1 MYSLSEQHTMREPP
15 AANIAATV
23 REHDVHLGGLI
34 QVNPL
39 AVIVIDDH
47 DRVQMCNPAFE
58 KMFGYREP
66 DIIGQ
71 PINPLI
77 VPAENQHEAEAL
89 SRLGF
94 AGQTADSITRR
105 RRKDGTIIDV
115 ELTVVP
121 LSRGGTS
128 IGAYGIFRDL
138 TEQKHAERHLRAQY
152 AVVEALAHSA
162 TIEEAAPWVLRAVA
176 EAVNW
181 QAGVMWL
188 VDRTADRLR
197 CLDLWCAPDL
207 SAAQFEQET
216 REGRFARSVGPG
228 RTWETEKPA
237 WIVDVTRETRFS
249 RRDAA
254 AAAGLH
260 AAFSFPMILGG
271 EVLGVVEFLSSAVL
285 EPDDSILRMFA
296 ALGRQLGAFI
306 GRSRAQEQVEG
317 FFTMSQDLLCFA
329 GFDGYFKR
337 VNPSWQRV
345 LGYTPEELLAE
356 PHVNLVHL
364 EDRDATIAQFAALR
378 AGGLMNGFENRYRCT
393 DGSYKWLIWT
403 AIAKPGEEIIYAVAR
418 DNTER
423 KLIEQQTQDTLRMRN
438 DFVSFV
444 THQLRTPLSGI
455 KWMLELA
462 AETGDG
468 DEKNSYVQDAHE
480 SADRLI
486 GLVNDLLDASR
497 LESGKL
503 RVVLEPVNLRSLTEA
518 VLNDVTTL
526 VREKGHTVT
535 VEAAGDLPDVT
546 SDRQLLRQV
555 VMNLLSN
562 AIKYTPTGGRIH
574 VRMDLDGRNLRWAIS
589 DSGIGIPKAAASRLF
604 EKFYRADNVHT
615 VDTEGT
621 GLGLYL
627 VRLIVERFGGTITC
641 ESEEGQGTTFA
652 FTLPRAG
659 VST

>member
-1 MYSLSEQHTMREPP
+1 MREQH
-15 AANIAATV
+15 AADIAASV

-39 AVIVIDDH
+39 AVVVIDAH
-47 DRVQMCNPAFE
+47 DLVQMCNPAFE
-58 KMFGYREP
+58 KMFGYREA

-71 PINPLI
+71 PINTLI
-77 VPAENQHEAEAL
+77 VPAENTQEAEAL

-94 AGQTADSITRR
+94 AGQTADSVTRR
-105 RRKDGTIIDV
+105 RRKDGSIIDV

-121 LSRGGTS
+121 LSHDGTS

-176 EAVNW
+176 ESVDW
-181 QAGVMWL
+181 QVGAMWV
-188 VDRTADRLR
+188 VDKTADKLR
-197 CLDLWCAPDL
+197 CLDLWCAADV
-207 SAAQFEQET
+207 SAAQFEHET
-216 REGRFARSVGPG
+216 RNGRFARGVGPG
-228 RTWETEKPA
+228 RTWDTEKPA
-237 WIVDVTRETRFS
+237 WIVDVTKETRFS
-249 RRDAA
+249 RRAAA

-260 AAFSFPMILGG
+260 SAFSFPMLLSGDVI
-271 EVLGVVEFLSSAVL
+271 GVVEFFTSAVL

-296 ALGRQLGAFI
+296 ALGRQLGAFV
-306 GRSRAQEQVEG
+306 GRSRTQEQVEG
-317 FFTMSQDLLCFA
+317 FFTMSQDLLCVA

-337 VNPSWQRV
+337 VNGSWQRV

-364 EDRDATIAQFAALR
+364 EDRETTIAQLASLR
-378 AGGLMNGFENRYRCT
+378 SGGQMNSFENRYRCK
-393 DGSYKWLIWT
+393 DGSYKWLLWT
-403 AIAKPGEEIIYAVAR
+403 AIAKPDEEIIYAVAR
-418 DNTER
+418 DNTDR

-462 AETGDG
+462 AEGTDAA
-468 DEKNSYVQDAHE
+468 EKTSYIQDAHE

-503 RVVLEPVNLRSLTEA
+503 RVVLEAVNLRTLTGD
-518 VLNDVTTL
+518 VLNGLATL

-535 VEAAGDLPDVT
+535 VDSTADLPDVT
-546 SDRQLLRQV
+546 SDPQLLRQV

-562 AIKYTPTGGRIH
+562 AIKYTPHGGQIGI
-574 VRMDLDGRNLRWAIS
+574 RMGLDGRNLRWSIR
-589 DSGIGIPKAAASRLF
+589 DSGIGIPKAAAARLF
-604 EKFYRADNVHT
+604 EKFFRADNVHT

-627 VRLIVERFGGTITC
+627 VRLIVERFGGTVTC
-641 ESEEGQGTTFA
+641 ESEEGRGTTFA

-659 VST
+659 AST

>member
-1 MYSLSEQHTMREPP
+1 MREQH
-15 AANIAATV
+15 AADIAATV

-39 AVIVIDDH
+39 AVVVIDAH
-47 DRVQMCNPAFE
+47 DLVQMCNPAFE
-58 KMFGYREP
+58 KMFGYREA

-71 PINPLI
+71 PIDPLI
-77 VPAENQHEAEAL
+77 VPAENRHEAEAL

-94 AGQTADSITRR
+94 AGQTADSVTRR
-105 RRKDGTIIDV
+105 RRKDGSIIDV

-121 LSRGGTS
+121 LSHEGTS

-176 EAVNW
+176 ESVDW
-181 QAGVMWL
+181 QLGAMWI
-188 VDRTADRLR
+188 VDRTADKLR
-197 CLDLWCAPDL
+197 CLDLWCAADV

-216 REGRFARSVGPG
+216 RNGRFARGVGPG
-228 RTWETEKPA
+228 RTWDTEKPA
-237 WIVDVTRETRFS
+237 WIVDVTKEGRFS
-249 RRDAA
+249 RREAA

-260 AAFSFPMILGG
+260 SAFSFPMILSGD
-271 EVLGVVEFLSSAVL
+271 VIGVVEFFTSAVL

-296 ALGRQLGAFI
+296 ALGRQLGAFV
-306 GRSRAQEQVEG
+306 GRSRTQEQVEG
-317 FFTMSQDLLCFA
+317 FFTMSQDLLCVA

-337 VNPSWQRV
+337 VNGSWTRV

-364 EDRDATIAQFAALR
+364 EDREATIAQLASLR
-378 AGGLMNGFENRYRCT
+378 AGGLMNSFENRYRCK
-393 DGSYKWLIWT
+393 DGSYKWLLWT
-403 AIAKPGEEIIYAVAR
+403 AIAKPDEEIIYAVAR
-418 DNTER
+418 DNTDR

-462 AETGDG
+462 AEGTDP
-468 DEKNSYVQDAHE
+468 DEKTSYIQDAHE

-503 RVVLEPVNLRSLTEA
+503 RVVLEAVNLRTLTGD
-518 VLNDVTTL
+518 VLDDVTTL

-535 VEAAGDLPDVT
+535 VESAADLPDVT
-546 SDRQLLRQV
+546 SDPQLLRQV

-562 AIKYTPTGGRIH
+562 AIKYTPPGGRIAI
-574 VRMDLDGRNLRWAIS
+574 RMGLDGRNLRWSIH
-589 DSGIGIPKAAASRLF
+589 DSGIGIPKASAARLF
-604 EKFYRADNVHT
+604 EKFFRADNVHT

-627 VRLIVERFGGTITC
+627 VRLIVERFGGTVTC
-641 ESEEGQGTTFA
+641 ESE
-652 FTLPRAG
+652 
-659 VST
+659 

>member
-1 MYSLSEQHTMREPP
+1 MREQH
-15 AANIAATV
+15 AADIAATV

-34 QVNPL
+34 HVNPL
-39 AVIVIDDH
+39 AVVVIDAH
-47 DRVQMCNPAFE
+47 DLVQMCNPAFE
-58 KMFGYREP
+58 RMFGYREA

-71 PINPLI
+71 PIDPLI
-77 VPAENQHEAEAL
+77 VPAENRHEAEAL

-94 AGQTADSITRR
+94 AGQTADSVTRR
-105 RRKDGTIIDV
+105 RRKDGSIIDV

-121 LSRGGTS
+121 LSHEGTS

-176 EAVNW
+176 ESVDW
-181 QAGVMWL
+181 QLGAMWI
-188 VDRTADRLR
+188 VDRTADKLR
-197 CLDLWCAPDL
+197 CLDLWCAADV

-216 REGRFARSVGPG
+216 RNGRFARGVGPG
-228 RTWETEKPA
+228 RTWDTEKPA
-237 WIVDVTRETRFS
+237 WIVDVTKEGRFS
-249 RRDAA
+249 RREAA

-260 AAFSFPMILGG
+260 SAFSFPMILSGD
-271 EVLGVVEFLSSAVL
+271 VIGVVEFFTSAVL

-296 ALGRQLGAFI
+296 ALGRQLGAFV
-306 GRSRAQEQVEG
+306 GRSRTQEQVEG
-317 FFTMSQDLLCFA
+317 FFTMSQDLLCVA

-337 VNPSWQRV
+337 VNGSWTRV

-364 EDRDATIAQFAALR
+364 EDREATIAQLTSLR
-378 AGGLMNGFENRYRCT
+378 AGGLMNSFENRYRCK
-393 DGSYKWLIWT
+393 DGSYKWLLWT
-403 AIAKPGEEIIYAVAR
+403 AIAKPDEEIIYAVAR
-418 DNTER
+418 DNTDR

-462 AETGDG
+462 AEGTDP
-468 DEKNSYVQDAHE
+468 DEKTSYIQDAHE

-503 RVVLEPVNLRSLTEA
+503 RVVLEAVNLRTLTGD
-518 VLNDVTTL
+518 VLDDVTTL

-535 VEAAGDLPDVT
+535 VDSATDLPDVT
-546 SDRQLLRQV
+546 SDPQLLRQV

-562 AIKYTPTGGRIH
+562 AIKYTPPGGRIAI
-574 VRMDLDGRNLRWAIS
+574 RMGLDGRNLRWSIH
-589 DSGIGIPKAAASRLF
+589 DSGIGIPKASAARLF
-604 EKFYRADNVHT
+604 EKFFRADNVHT

-627 VRLIVERFGGTITC
+627 VRLIVERFGGTVTC
-641 ESEEGQGTTFA
+641 ESEEGRGTTFA

-659 VST
+659 APT

>member
-1 MYSLSEQHTMREPP
+1 MREQH
-15 AANIAATV
+15 AADIAATV

-39 AVIVIDDH
+39 AVVVIDAH
-47 DRVQMCNPAFE
+47 DLVQMCNPAFE
-58 KMFGYREP
+58 RMFGYREA

-77 VPAENQHEAEAL
+77 VPAENRQEAEAL

-94 AGQTADSITRR
+94 AGQTADSVTRR
-105 RRKDGTIIDV
+105 RRKDGSIIDV

-121 LSRGGTS
+121 LSHDGTS

-176 EAVNW
+176 ESVDW
-181 QAGVMWL
+181 QVGAMWV
-188 VDRTADRLR
+188 VDKTADKLR
-197 CLDLWCAPDL
+197 CLDLWCAADV

-216 REGRFARSVGPG
+216 RNGRFARGVGPG
-228 RTWETEKPA
+228 RTWDTEKPA
-237 WIVDVTRETRFS
+237 WIVDVTKEPRFS
-249 RRDAA
+249 RREAA

-260 AAFSFPMILGG
+260 SAFSFPMILSG
-271 EVLGVVEFLSSAVL
+271 EVIGVVEFFTSAVL

-296 ALGRQLGAFI
+296 ALGRQLGAFV
-306 GRSRAQEQVEG
+306 GRSRTQEQVEG
-317 FFTMSQDLLCFA
+317 FFTMSQDLLCVA

-337 VNPSWQRV
+337 VNGSWQRV

-364 EDRDATIAQFAALR
+364 EDRETTIAQLASLR
-378 AGGLMNGFENRYRCT
+378 AGGLMNSFENRYRCK
-393 DGSYKWLIWT
+393 DGSYKWLLWT
-403 AIAKPGEEIIYAVAR
+403 AIAKPDEEIIYAVAR
-418 DNTER
+418 DNTDR

-462 AETGDG
+462 AEGTDAA
-468 DEKNSYVQDAHE
+468 EKTSYIQDAHE

-503 RVVLEPVNLRSLTEA
+503 RVVLEAVNLLTLTGA
-518 VLNDVTTL
+518 VLNDLTTL

-535 VEAAGDLPDVT
+535 VDSTADLPDVT
-546 SDRQLLRQV
+546 SDPQLLRQV

-562 AIKYTPTGGRIH
+562 AIKYTPHGGQIGI
-574 VRMDLDGRNLRWAIS
+574 RMGLDGRNLRWSIR
-589 DSGIGIPKAAASRLF
+589 DSGIGIPKAAAARLF
-604 EKFYRADNVHT
+604 EKFFRADNVHT

-627 VRLIVERFGGTITC
+627 VRLIVERFGGTVTC
-641 ESEEGQGTTFA
+641 ESEEGRGTTFA

-659 VST
+659 AST

>member
-1 MYSLSEQHTMREPP
+1 MREQP
-15 AANIAATV
+15 AADIAATV

-34 QVNPL
+34 NVNPL
-39 AVIVIDDH
+39 AILVVDSH
-47 DRVQMCNPAFE
+47 DQVQMCNPAFE
-58 KMFGYREP
+58 RMFGYREA
-66 DIIGQ
+66 DMIGRSV
-71 PINPLI
+71 NSLI
-77 VPAENQHEAEAL
+77 VPAANTREADEL
-89 SRLGF
+89 SQLGF
-94 AGQTADSITRR
+94 AGQTADSVTRR
-105 RRKDGTIIDV
+105 RRKDGSLIDV
-115 ELTVVP
+115 ELTIVP
-121 LSRGGTS
+121 LSRSGTS

-176 EAVNW
+176 ESVDW
-181 QAGVMWL
+181 QVGAMWM
-188 VDRTADRLR
+188 VDKTASRLR
-197 CLDLWCAPDL
+197 CLDLWCAADV
-207 SAAQFEQET
+207 SAEAFERET
-216 REGRFARSVGPG
+216 RNRLFDRGVGPG

-237 WIVDVTRETRFS
+237 WIVDVTTEERFS
-249 RRDAA
+249 RRQSA

-260 AAFSFPMILGG
+260 SAFSFPMHLAG
-271 EVLGVVEFLSSAVL
+271 EVIGVVEFFTSAVL

-296 ALGRQLGAFI
+296 ALGRQLGAFV
-306 GRSRAQEQVEG
+306 GRSRTQEQVEG

-337 VNPSWQRV
+337 VNDSWERV
-345 LGYTPEELLAE
+345 LGYTPQELLAE
-356 PHVNLVHL
+356 PHLNLVHL
-364 EDRDATIAQFAALR
+364 EDRQATITELAALQTGR
-378 AGGLMNGFENRYRCT
+378 VMNSFENRYRCK
-393 DGSYKWLIWT
+393 DGSYRWLLWT
-403 AIAKPGEEIIYAVAR
+403 AIAKPDEELIYAVAR

-462 AETGDG
+462 GEAGDPQETT
-468 DEKNSYVQDAHE
+468 SYIRDAHE

-503 RVVLEPVNLRSLTEA
+503 RVALELVPLRPLTDA
-518 VLNDVTTL
+518 VLDDLATL
-526 VREKGHTVT
+526 VHEKHHTVT
-535 VEAAGDLPDVT
+535 VDSAPELPDVT
-546 SDRQLLRQV
+546 SDPQLLRQV
-555 VMNLLSN
+555 LMNLISN
-562 AIKYTPTGGRIH
+562 AIKYTPSGGAIAI
-574 VRMDLDGRNLRWAIS
+574 RMGQDGRNLRWSIR
-589 DSGIGIPKAAASRLF
+589 DSGIGIPQASTARLF

-627 VRLIVERFGGTITC
+627 VRLIVERFGGTVAC
-641 ESEEGQGTTFA
+641 ESEEGRGTTFTV
-652 FTLPRAG
+652 TLPLTGA
-659 VST
+659 SA

>member
-1 MYSLSEQHTMREPP
+1 MREQH
-15 AANIAATV
+15 AADIAATV

-39 AVIVIDDH
+39 AVVVIDAH
-47 DRVQMCNPAFE
+47 DLVQMCNPAFE
-58 KMFGYREP
+58 RMFGYREA

-71 PINPLI
+71 PIDPLI
-77 VPAENQHEAEAL
+77 VPAENRHEAEAL

-94 AGQTADSITRR
+94 AGQTADSVTRR
-105 RRKDGTIIDV
+105 RRKDGSIIDV

-121 LSRGGTS
+121 LSHEGTS

-176 EAVNW
+176 ESVDW
-181 QAGVMWL
+181 QLGAMWI
-188 VDRTADRLR
+188 VDRTADKLR
-197 CLDLWCAPDL
+197 CLDLWCAADV

-216 REGRFARSVGPG
+216 RNGRFARGVGPG
-228 RTWETEKPA
+228 RTWDTEKPA
-237 WIVDVTRETRFS
+237 WIVDVTKEGRFS
-249 RRDAA
+249 RREAA

-260 AAFSFPMILGG
+260 SAFSFPMILSGD
-271 EVLGVVEFLSSAVL
+271 VIGVVEFFTSAVL

-296 ALGRQLGAFI
+296 ALGRQLGAFV
-306 GRSRAQEQVEG
+306 GRSRTQEQVEG
-317 FFTMSQDLLCFA
+317 FFTMSQDLLCVA

-337 VNPSWQRV
+337 VNGSWTRV

-364 EDRDATIAQFAALR
+364 EDREATIAQLTSLR
-378 AGGLMNGFENRYRCT
+378 AGGLMNSFENRYRCK
-393 DGSYKWLIWT
+393 DGSYKWLLWT
-403 AIAKPGEEIIYAVAR
+403 AIAKPDEEIIYAVAR
-418 DNTER
+418 DNTDR

-462 AETGDG
+462 AEGTDA
-468 DEKNSYVQDAHE
+468 DEKTSYIQDAHE

-503 RVVLEPVNLRSLTEA
+503 RVVLEAVNLRTLTGD
-518 VLNDVTTL
+518 VLDDVTTL

-535 VEAAGDLPDVT
+535 VESAADLPDVT
-546 SDRQLLRQV
+546 SDPQLLRQV

-562 AIKYTPTGGRIH
+562 AIKYTPPGGRIAI
-574 VRMDLDGRNLRWAIS
+574 RMGLDGRNLRWSIH
-589 DSGIGIPKAAASRLF
+589 DSGIGIPKASAARLF
-604 EKFYRADNVHT
+604 EKFFRADNVHT

-627 VRLIVERFGGTITC
+627 VRLIVERFGGTVTC
-641 ESEEGQGTTFA
+641 ESEEGRGTTFA

-659 VST
+659 APT

>member
-1 MYSLSEQHTMREPP
+1 MREQH
-15 AANIAATV
+15 AADIAATV

-39 AVIVIDDH
+39 AVVVIDAH
-47 DRVQMCNPAFE
+47 DLVQMCNPAFE
-58 KMFGYREP
+58 KMFGYREA

-71 PINPLI
+71 PIDPLI
-77 VPAENQHEAEAL
+77 VPAENRHEAEAL

-94 AGQTADSITRR
+94 AGQTADSVTRR
-105 RRKDGTIIDV
+105 RRKDGSIIDV

-121 LSRGGTS
+121 LSHEGTS

-176 EAVNW
+176 ESVDW
-181 QAGVMWL
+181 QLGAMWI
-188 VDRTADRLR
+188 VDRTADKLR
-197 CLDLWCAPDL
+197 CLDLWCAADV

-216 REGRFARSVGPG
+216 RNGRFARGVGPG
-228 RTWETEKPA
+228 RTWDTEKPA
-237 WIVDVTRETRFS
+237 WIVDVTKEGRFS
-249 RRDAA
+249 RREAA

-260 AAFSFPMILGG
+260 SAFSFPMILSGD
-271 EVLGVVEFLSSAVL
+271 VIGVVEFFTSAVL

-296 ALGRQLGAFI
+296 ALGRQLGAFV
-306 GRSRAQEQVEG
+306 GRSRTQEQVEG
-317 FFTMSQDLLCFA
+317 FFTMSQDLLCVA

-337 VNPSWQRV
+337 VNGSWTRV

-364 EDRDATIAQFAALR
+364 EDREATIAQLTSLR
-378 AGGLMNGFENRYRCT
+378 AGGLMNSFENRYRCK
-393 DGSYKWLIWT
+393 DGSYKWLLWT
-403 AIAKPGEEIIYAVAR
+403 AIAKPDEEIIYAVAR
-418 DNTER
+418 DNTDR

-462 AETGDG
+462 AEGTDP
-468 DEKNSYVQDAHE
+468 DEKTSYIQDAHE

-503 RVVLEPVNLRSLTEA
+503 RVVLEAVNLRTLTGD
-518 VLNDVTTL
+518 VLDDVTTL

-535 VEAAGDLPDVT
+535 VDSATDLPDVT
-546 SDRQLLRQV
+546 SDPQLLRQV

-562 AIKYTPTGGRIH
+562 AIKYTPPGGRIAI
-574 VRMDLDGRNLRWAIS
+574 RMGLDGRNLRWSIH
-589 DSGIGIPKAAASRLF
+589 DSGIGIPKASAARLF
-604 EKFYRADNVHT
+604 EKFFRADNVHT

-627 VRLIVERFGGTITC
+627 VRLIVERFGGTVTC
-641 ESEEGQGTTFA
+641 ESEEGRGTTFA

-659 VST
+659 APT

>member
-1 MYSLSEQHTMREPP
+1 MREQH
-15 AANIAATV
+15 AAGIAATV

-39 AVIVIDDH
+39 AVVVIDAH
-47 DRVQMCNPAFE
+47 DLVQMCNPAFE
-58 KMFGYREP
+58 KMFGYREA
-66 DIIGQ
+66 DIIGR

-77 VPAENQHEAEAL
+77 VPAENTREAETL

-94 AGQTADSITRR
+94 AGQTADSVTRR
-105 RRKDGTIIDV
+105 RRKDGSIIDV

-121 LSRGGTS
+121 LNHDGTS

-138 TEQKHAERHLRAQY
+138 TQQKHAERHLRAQY

-176 EAVNW
+176 ESVDW
-181 QAGVMWL
+181 QFGAMWI
-188 VDRTADRLR
+188 VDKTADQLR
-197 CLDLWCAPDL
+197 CLDLWCAADV

-216 REGRFARSVGPG
+216 RNGRFARGVGPG
-228 RTWETEKPA
+228 RTWDTEKPA
-237 WIVDVTRETRFS
+237 WIVDVTKESRFS
-249 RRDAA
+249 RRQAA

-260 AAFSFPMILGG
+260 SAFSFPMILSGD
-271 EVLGVVEFLSSAVL
+271 VIGVVEFFTSAVL

-296 ALGRQLGAFI
+296 ALGRQLGAFV
-306 GRSRAQEQVEG
+306 GRSRTQEQVEG
-317 FFTMSQDLLCFA
+317 FFTMSQDLLCVA
-329 GFDGYFKR
+329 GFDGCFKR
-337 VNPSWQRV
+337 VNGSWTRV

-356 PHVNLVHL
+356 PHVNFVHL
-364 EDRDATIAQFAALR
+364 EDREATIAQLASLR
-378 AGGLMNGFENRYRCT
+378 TGGLMNSFENRYRCK
-393 DGSYKWLIWT
+393 DGAYKWLLWT
-403 AIAKPGEEIIYAVAR
+403 AIAKPDEEIIYAVAR

-462 AETGDG
+462 AEGTDG
-468 DEKNSYVQDAHE
+468 AEKTSYIQDAHE

-503 RVVLEPVNLRSLTEA
+503 RVVLEPVNLRTLTAA
-518 VLNDVTTL
+518 VLNEVTTL

-535 VEAAGDLPDVT
+535 VDSTADLPDVT
-546 SDRQLLRQV
+546 SDPQLLRQV

-562 AIKYTPTGGRIH
+562 AIKYTPHGGEIGI
-574 VRMDLDGRNLRWAIS
+574 RMGLDGRNLRWSIR
-589 DSGIGIPKAAASRLF
+589 DSGIGIPKASAARLF
-604 EKFYRADNVHT
+604 EKFFRADNVHT

-627 VRLIVERFGGTITC
+627 VRLIVERFGGTVTC
-641 ESEEGQGTTFA
+641 ESEEGRGTTFA
-652 FTLPRAG
+652 FTLPGAG
-659 VST
+659 AST

>member
-1 MYSLSEQHTMREPP
+1 MREQH
-15 AANIAATV
+15 AADIAATV

-39 AVIVIDDH
+39 AVVVIDAH
-47 DRVQMCNPAFE
+47 DLVQMCNPAFE
-58 KMFGYREP
+58 RMFGYREA

-71 PINPLI
+71 PIDPLI
-77 VPAENQHEAEAL
+77 VPAENRHEAETL

-94 AGQTADSITRR
+94 AGQTADSVTRR
-105 RRKDGTIIDV
+105 RRKDGSIIDV

-121 LSRGGTS
+121 LSHEGTS

-176 EAVNW
+176 ESVDW
-181 QAGVMWL
+181 QLGAMWI
-188 VDRTADRLR
+188 VDKTADKLR
-197 CLDLWCAPDL
+197 CLDLWCAADV

-216 REGRFARSVGPG
+216 RNGRFARGVGPG
-228 RTWETEKPA
+228 RTWDTEKPA
-237 WIVDVTRETRFS
+237 WIVDVTKEGRFS
-249 RRDAA
+249 RREAA

-260 AAFSFPMILGG
+260 SAFSFPMILSGD
-271 EVLGVVEFLSSAVL
+271 VIGVVEFFTSAVL

-296 ALGRQLGAFI
+296 ALGRQLGAFV
-306 GRSRAQEQVEG
+306 GRSRTQEQVEG
-317 FFTMSQDLLCFA
+317 FFTMSQDLLCVA

-337 VNPSWQRV
+337 VNGSWTRV

-364 EDRDATIAQFAALR
+364 EDREATIAQLTSLR
-378 AGGLMNGFENRYRCT
+378 AGGLMNSFENRYRCK
-393 DGSYKWLIWT
+393 DGSYKWLLWT
-403 AIAKPGEEIIYAVAR
+403 AIAKPDEEIIYAVAR
-418 DNTER
+418 DNTDR

-462 AETGDG
+462 AEGTDA
-468 DEKNSYVQDAHE
+468 DEKTSYIQDAHE

-503 RVVLEPVNLRSLTEA
+503 RVVLEAVNLRTLTGD
-518 VLNDVTTL
+518 VLDDVTTL

-535 VEAAGDLPDVT
+535 VDSAADLPDVT
-546 SDRQLLRQV
+546 SDPQLLRQV

-562 AIKYTPTGGRIH
+562 AIKYTPPGGRIAI
-574 VRMDLDGRNLRWAIS
+574 RMGLDGRNLRWSIH
-589 DSGIGIPKAAASRLF
+589 DSGIGIPKASAARLF
-604 EKFYRADNVHT
+604 EKFFRADNVHT

-627 VRLIVERFGGTITC
+627 VRLIVERFGGTVTC
-641 ESEEGQGTTFA
+641 ESEEGRGTTFA

-659 VST
+659 ALT